1 VITSLYG
8 DEVIDTKLPGKA
20 SKLQI
25 MNDRTQNQHRWTGR
39 EYQGVERTRV
49 KELGKIAP

>member
-1 VITSLYG
+1 MTTSRYG
-8 DEVIDTKLPGKA
+8 DEVINTKLPGKA

-25 MNDRTQNQHRWTGR
+25 MNDRTQNRHRWTGR
-39 EYQGVERTRV
+39 EDQGVERTRV